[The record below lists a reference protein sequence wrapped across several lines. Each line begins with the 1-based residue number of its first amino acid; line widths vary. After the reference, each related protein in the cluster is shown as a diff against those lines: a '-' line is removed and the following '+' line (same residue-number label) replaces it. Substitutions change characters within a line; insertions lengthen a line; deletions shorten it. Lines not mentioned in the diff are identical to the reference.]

1 METDSTQD
9 TSTIEKLMW
18 EIYEYVK
25 QRHAP
30 VYEGGATAAEA
41 VYLQELARRTKAGV
55 VAEIGFNVGFS
66 AMAFLEGLPEVK
78 VVSFEI
84 DRRISVDLAK
94 EFIDARYPDRHEL
107 VLGNSLDTLPRYAE
121 DKREQPDLVFVD
133 GGHDYDVA
141 YADIQN
147 SRKIA
152 KPGAIVV
159 VDDMVPWRPWGVG
172 PHEAWYE
179 AVKRG
184 LVEPIEYVSDGV
196 VVDEIA
202 EPADRAW
209 ATGRFTAL

>member
-1 METDSTQD
+1 METDSARD

-30 VYEGGATAAEA
+30 VYEGGATVAEA
-41 VYLQELARRTKAGV
+41 VYLQELARKTDAQV

-66 AMAFLEGLPEVK
+66 ALAFLEGLPEVE

-84 DRRISVDLAK
+84 DRRLSVDLAK
-94 EFIDARYPDRHEL
+94 EFIDARYPGRHEL
-107 VLGNSLDTLPRYAE
+107 VVGNSMEAVPSYTGAP
-121 DKREQPDLVFVD
+121 PDLVFVD
-133 GGHDYDVA
+133 GGHDYEVA
-141 YADIQN
+141 LADIEN

-159 VDDMVPWRPWGVG
+159 VDDLVPWHPWGVG
-172 PHEAWYE
+172 PHEAWHQ

-184 LVEPIEYVSDGV
+184 LIEPIEYLVEGV
-196 VVDEIA
+196 VVDEIK
-202 EPADRAW
+202 EPGDRAW
-209 ATGRFTAL
+209 AAGRFTKA